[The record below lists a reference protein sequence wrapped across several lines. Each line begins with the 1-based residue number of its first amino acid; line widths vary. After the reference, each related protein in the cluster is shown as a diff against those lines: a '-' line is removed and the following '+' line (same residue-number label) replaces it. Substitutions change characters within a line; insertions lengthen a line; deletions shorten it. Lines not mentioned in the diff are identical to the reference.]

1 MKIRKK
7 PVIVNG
13 WPVADLLDLARMGAG
28 ALPQEVRLAYG
39 EGLIEFEADRI
50 TIATLEGVMTGPVG
64 WWLIQGVKG
73 EWYPCDAEAFEKSY
87 DIVAPVE
94 DERGVEVRHP
104 IIDPYANSPEV

>member
-13 WPVADLLDLARMGAG
+13 WPIADLLDLARMGAA

-39 EGLIEFEADRI
+39 EGLLEFEADRI

-94 DERGVEVRHP
+94 DANGVEVRHP
-104 IIDPYANSPEV
+104 VIDPYANSPEV